1 MSHYTPISCSL
12 HDELE
17 AAATLQ
23 KLCDIVYRV
32 DGEELTVTGQ
42 IADLYAQDQIEYMQ
56 LDNGLKIRLDDLI
69 RFNGKAFG
77 DTL

>member
-1 MSHYTPISCSL
+1 MSHYPPISCSL

-42 IADLYAQDQIEYMQ
+42 IADLWMARIQVMR
-56 LDNGLKIRLDDLI
+56 G
-69 RFNGKAFG
+69 
-77 DTL
+77 